1 MLDDLDHL
9 RNSPHLVKLL
19 SQYAH
24 LGAENRQ
31 IWQGRLMVM
40 EGIEPPQLVK
50 LHGQLIAFTWVE
62 QNTGEIP
69 CCYRITAAGLR
80 AMRRVQAE
88 DDSAEAEADQT
99 QSRAA

>member
-9 RNSPHLVKLL
+9 RNDRHLVQLL
-19 SQYAH
+19 SHCAR
-24 LGAENRQ
+24 LGAEDRE

-40 EGIEPPQLVK
+40 EGVEPPQLVK

-69 CCYRITAAGLR
+69 CCYRVTSAGLR
-80 AMRRVQAE
+80 AMRRVKVE
-88 DDSAEAEADQT
+88 GDEEAIQCNALQ
-99 QSRAA
+99 